1 MQTNNVEQLEY
12 VNEVLSQAKEWGLEA
27 EVVLCALNYMKETPA
42 LSIEDAITFGFE
54 EWVK

>member
-12 VNEVLSQAKEWGLEA
+12 VNEVLEQAKEWGLEA
-27 EVVLCALNYMKETPA
+27 EVVLCALNYMKQTPA